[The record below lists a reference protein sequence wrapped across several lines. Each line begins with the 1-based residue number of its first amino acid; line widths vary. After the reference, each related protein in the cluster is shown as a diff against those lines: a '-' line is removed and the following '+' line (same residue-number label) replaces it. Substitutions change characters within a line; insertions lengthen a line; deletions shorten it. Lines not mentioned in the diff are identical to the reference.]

1 MDDKPLEM
9 TDVMFRFAAGGSL
22 TLKEARTKL
31 HEDAYLRPVTET
43 LAKLC
48 GMDPKDTDA
57 LKKRVTDLL
66 AGSDPKS
73 NRDSVGRKVRIWMS
87 EKPQYISKKS
97 AVNLLF
103 ALGMTAKDAG
113 EALQRLCGES
123 FHWRDPEDIVYLFA
137 LERGMSWA
145 EVCALQERMAPL
157 CAKAKSGDTGEMT
170 ENVRREAS
178 RLKTEEELEAFLSDA
193 APRLGVFHNTAY
205 QLFMGFMDLLK
216 SSETDDYLSDERK
229 MTVSEILETYLYR
242 NLIPKAKGGEGKKK
256 GGAGVLKDAIQ
267 RDIQQNWPDEFTLAR
282 MTSREIDVNRKAL
295 ILLFMACDGGES
307 DYGDYYSDGSE
318 DDVFEDS
325 YARLSSMLSDCGFP
339 PLDSRTPFDWM
350 VLYCLAADDT
360 VEIDENVARF
370 LSAIFRG
377 GDGEEDK

>member
-1 MDDKPLEM
+1 MDDKPLGM
-9 TDVMFRFAAGGSL
+9 TDLMFRMASGGNL
-22 TLKEARTKL
+22 TLKEARTRL

-48 GMDPKDTDA
+48 GVDPKDSDA

-66 AGSDPKS
+66 AQSTPGA
-73 NRDSVGRKVRIWMS
+73 NRENIGRKVRIWIND
-87 EKPQYISKKS
+87 KPQYISKKS
-97 AVNLLF
+97 AVNLVF
-103 ALGMTAKDAG
+103 ALGMTLKDAG
-113 EALQRLCGES
+113 EALPRLCGES

-145 EVCALQERMAPL
+145 ETCALQDRMAPL
-157 CAKAKSGDTGEMT
+157 CAKARSGDAGEMT
-170 ENVRREAS
+170 GNVRNEVS
-178 RLKTEEELEAFLSDA
+178 RLKSEEELEAFLGEA
-193 APRLGVFHNTAY
+193 APRLGALHNTAY

-216 SSETDDYLSDERK
+216 TSDMDDYLSEERK
-229 MTVSEILETYLYR
+229 MTVTEILETYLYR
-242 NLIPKAKGGEGKKK
+242 NLIPKGKGGEGKKK
-256 GGAGVLKDAIQ
+256 GNTGVLKDAIQ

-350 VLYCLAADDT
+350 VLYCMAADDT
-360 VEIDENVARF
+360 VEIDENITRF
-370 LSAIFRG
+370 LSAIFRDVG
-377 GDGEEDK
+377 KENG